1 MQQQQYRPARIF
13 FWLALWLLATIWV
26 RPLLPPDE
34 GRYVGIAYDMLR
46 LHDWST
52 PRLDGLPFFH
62 KPPLFYWI
70 TAASLKLFGYH
81 AWAARM
87 ASVLGAF
94 AVAAVLFWFMDRWL
108 NRRAAA
114 LAVFVLATMPLFF
127 GAAQYAS
134 MDALVGALIA
144 VTIMLLA
151 TASERMQRGQ
161 PAGIVLPLA
170 YVASALGVLTKG
182 LIGLALP
189 GLVMLL
195 WLMLERRWSHLY
207 RLVSLPGIVLFVL
220 IAVPWFALMEVKF
233 PGFLYYTFIYQQFD
247 RYVTTGFNN
256 PQPVY
261 FYPAILFLGLLPW
274 SLLLTYLTVRAK
286 RQGLTGHPLTRLAWV
301 WIGAILLFFSI
312 PNSKLIGYILP
323 VVPAFALLAGHWLER
338 HWEIAK
344 WRRAAWACA
353 WGGAALGIAAVI
365 VTTVEDRKSLVDL
378 SDTVRA
384 QMKPGDEVMFIESYY
399 YSVPFYLHR
408 AQPIRVMGQWNNP
421 QYSAGDSWT
430 TELYTS
436 ASFDP
441 VAKREIL
448 VTPDRIKHYVCSSIV
463 TWAFMPDWA
472 KSQYPLVAASPEVAH
487 QYGVGV
493 YRLGG
498 QKGPKAAQEVCGDG
512 DRAQHQ
518 DQRPGI
524 GQRGVGQ
531 EPGV

>member
-13 FWLALWLLATIWV
+13 FWLVLWLLATIWV

-70 TAASLKLFGYH
+70 TAAALKVFGLH
-81 AWAARM
+81 AWAARA
-87 ASVLGAF
+87 ASVLGAL
-94 AVAAVLFWFMDRWL
+94 AVAAALFWFMDRWL
-108 NRRAAA
+108 NRRAAV
-114 LAVFVLATMPLFF
+114 LGTFVLATMPLFF

-134 MDALVGALIA
+134 MDMLVGSLIA

-151 TASERMQRGQ
+151 TASERLQRGQ
-161 PAGIVLPLA
+161 RPGAVLPLA
-170 YVASALGVLTKG
+170 YVVSALGVLTKG

-195 WLMLERRWSHLY
+195 WLALERRWSHLY
-207 RLVSLPGIVLFVL
+207 KLISLPGIVLFTL
-220 IAVPWFALMEVKF
+220 IAVPWFVLMEVKF

-247 RYVTTGFNN
+247 RYVSTGFNN
-256 PQPVY
+256 AQPVY

-274 SLLLTYLTVRAK
+274 SLLLTYLTLRAK
-286 RQGLTGHPLTRLAWV
+286 KQGLTAQPITRLAWV
-301 WIGAILLFFSI
+301 WIAAIALFFSI

-323 VVPAFALLAGHWLER
+323 VVPALALLAGQWLDRRWDER
-338 HWEIAK
+338 K
-344 WRRAAWACA
+344 WRRLAWACA
-353 WGGAALGIAAVI
+353 LGGAALGIAAVI
-365 VTTVEDRKSLVDL
+365 VTTVEDRKSLVNL
-378 SDTVRA
+378 TDTVRA
-384 QMKPGDEVMFIESYY
+384 QMKPGEEVMFIESYY

-408 AQPIRVMGQWNNP
+408 ANPIRVMGQWNNP

-436 ASFDP
+436 GKFDP
-441 VAKREIL
+441 EAARQIL
-448 VTPDRIKHYVCSSIV
+448 ITPDKLRNYLCGSAVV
-463 TWAFMPDWA
+463 WVYMPDWA
-472 KSQYPLVAASPEVAH
+472 KGQYPQIAASPEVAH

-498 QKGPKAAQEVCGDG
+498 EKRPKAAEEVCGDG
-512 DRAQHQ
+512 DHAQH
-518 DQRPGI
+518 
-524 GQRGVGQ
+524 
-531 EPGV
+531 